1 MLAVFQP
8 QSKETKMN
16 PLFFNEEHELFR
28 SSLQD
33 FFKTEVTPFLDEWE
47 KQGKTDR
54 SVLKKMGEMGF
65 LGLEVEEEYG
75 GMGLDFLYSTI
86 LCEEMG
92 KTGSLGFYTVV
103 AANCY
108 LAMNY
113 LIHGGSPFIKEKY
126 LRPSVSG
133 EMVGSLAMTEP
144 NAGSDLKGIRT
155 TAKLDG
161 DEYIVN
167 GSKTFISNAYYG
179 DYTVAAVLTEK
190 GMSML
195 VIDLDA
201 EGVARTKLDKVG
213 IRISD
218 TAELAFN
225 NVRVPKENL
234 IGEEGKG
241 FYYMMESLQV
251 ERLTG
256 AISCMGLIEH
266 VLEITLQYI
275 SERTAFGKPINKFQ
289 VLRHQIAEMSTEMEA
304 YKAFLYQTCYRLAQG
319 ENVVKECS
327 MLKMR
332 VGDLLNEIV
341 YKCQQMF
348 GGYGFMEEY
357 PIGRIYRDVRIAPVY
372 GGTSEIM
379 KEIIAKMV
387 IDSVEY
393 KPVYKKE

>member
-1 MLAVFQP
+1 
-8 QSKETKMN
+8 MN
-16 PLFFNEEHELFR
+16 PLFFTEEHELFR

-33 FFKTEVTPFLDEWE
+33 FFKAEVIPYLDEWE
-47 KQGKTDR
+47 KQSKTDR

-92 KTGSLGFYTVV
+92 KIGSLGFYTVV
-103 AANCY
+103 AANTY

-113 LIHGGSPFIKEKY
+113 LIHAGSPFIKDKY
-126 LRPSVSG
+126 LRPSVAG

-144 NAGSDLKGIRT
+144 GAGSDLKAIKT

-161 DEYIVN
+161 DSYIVN

-179 DYTVAAVLTEK
+179 DYTVAAVLTER
-190 GMSML
+190 GMSMM

-218 TAELAFN
+218 TAELAFD

-234 IGEEGKG
+234 LGEEGKG

-256 AISCMGLIEH
+256 AVSSMGLIEY
-266 VLEITLQYI
+266 VLDITLQYI
-275 SERTAFGKPINKFQ
+275 SERSAFGKPINKFQ
-289 VLRHQIAEMSTEMEA
+289 VLRHQIAEMATEMEA
-304 YKAFLYQTCYRLAQG
+304 YKAFMYQTCYRLAQG

-332 VGDLLNEIV
+332 VADLLNEIT

-348 GGYGFMEEY
+348 GGYGFMEEF
-357 PIGRIYRDVRIAPVY
+357 PIGRVYRDVRIAPVY

>member
-1 MLAVFQP
+1 MQH
-8 QSKETKMN
+8 
-16 PLFFNEEHELFR
+16 LFFKEEHELFR
-28 SSLQD
+28 STLKD
-33 FFKTEVTPFLDEWE
+33 FFKAEVTPFLDEWE
-47 KQGKTDR
+47 EQGKTDR
-54 SVLKKMGEMGF
+54 SVLRRMGEMGF

-75 GMGLDFLYSTI
+75 GMGLDFLYSAI

-92 KTGSLGFYTVV
+92 RTGSLGFDTVV
-103 AANCY
+103 SGHSY

-113 LIHGGSPFIKEKY
+113 LIHGGSTFQKDKY
-126 LRPSVSG
+126 LRPSVTG
-133 EMVGSLAMTEP
+133 EKIGSLAMTEP
-144 NAGSDLKGIRT
+144 FAGSDLKGIRT
-155 TAKLDG
+155 TATLDG
-161 DEYIVN
+161 DAYIVN
-167 GSKTFISNAYYG
+167 GSKTFISNGYYG
-179 DYTVAAVLTEK
+179 DYTIAAVKTES

-195 VIDLDA
+195 IMDLDA
-201 EGVARTKLDKVG
+201 EGVSRTKLDKVG

-218 TAELAFN
+218 TAELAFD

-234 IGEEGKG
+234 IGQEGKG

-256 AISCMGLIEH
+256 AVACMGIIEH
-266 VLEITLQYI
+266 VLEITLQYV
-275 SERTAFGKPINKFQ
+275 SERMAFGKTINKFQ
-289 VLRHQIAEMSTEMEA
+289 VLRHQIAEMATEMEA
-304 YKAFLYQTCYRLAQG
+304 YKAFSYQTSYRLSKG

-341 YKCQQMF
+341 YKCLQMF

-357 PIGRIYRDVRIAPVY
+357 PIGRIYRDVRVAPIY

-387 IDSVEY
+387 IDEVEY
-393 KPVYKKE
+393 KPVYKK

>member
-1 MLAVFQP
+1 MSQ
-8 QSKETKMN
+8 
-16 PLFFNEEHELFR
+16 LFFTEEHELFR
-28 SSLQD
+28 TSLQD
-33 FFKTEVTPFLDEWE
+33 FFKAEVIPHINEWE
-47 KQGKTDR
+47 AEGKTDR
-54 SVLKKMGEMGF
+54 SILRKMGEMGF
-65 LGLEVEEEYG
+65 LGLEVDEEYG
-75 GMGLDFLYSTI
+75 GMGLDYMYSTV
-86 LCEEMG
+86 LCEELG
-92 KTGSLGFYTVV
+92 RTGSLGFDTVV
-103 AANCY
+103 SAHCY

-113 LIHGGSPFIKEKY
+113 LAHAGSPFLKEKY
-126 LRPSVSG
+126 LRPSVTA
-133 EMVGSLAMTEP
+133 EKIGSLSMTEP
-144 NAGSDLKGIRT
+144 FAGSDLKGIRT
-155 TAKLDG
+155 TAKLEG

-167 GSKTFISNAYYG
+167 GSKTFISNGYYG
-179 DYTVAAVLTEK
+179 DYTVAAVLTGD

-201 EGVARTKLDKVG
+201 KGVSKTKLDKVG
-213 IRISD
+213 IRLSD

-256 AISCMGLIEH
+256 AMACIGLIEH
-266 VLEITLQYI
+266 VMEITLQYI
-275 SERTAFGKPINKFQ
+275 SERKAFGKTINKFQ
-289 VLRHQIAEMSTEMEA
+289 VLRHQIAEMATEMEA
-304 YKAFLYQTCYRLAQG
+304 YKAFTYQTSYRLANG

-332 VGDLLNEIV
+332 VGDLLNEIT
-341 YKCQQMF
+341 YKCLQMF

-357 PIGRIYRDVRIAPVY
+357 SIGRIYRDVRIAPIY

-387 IDSVEY
+387 IDKVEY
-393 KPVYKKE
+393 KPVYQK

>member
-1 MLAVFQP
+1 M
-8 QSKETKMN
+8 KN
-16 PLFFNEEHELFR
+16 LFFTEEHELFR
-28 SSLQD
+28 STLQD
-33 FFKTEVTPFLDEWE
+33 FFKTEVSPYLDEWE

-54 SVLKKMGEMGF
+54 SVLRKMGDMGF

-75 GMGLDFLYSTI
+75 GMGLDFLYTTI

-92 KTGSLGFYTVV
+92 KIGSLGFYTVV
-103 AANCY
+103 AANSY

-113 LIHGGSPFIKEKY
+113 LIHAGSPFIKEKY
-126 LRPSVSG
+126 LEPSAIG

-144 NAGSDLKGIRT
+144 FAGSDLKAIRT
-155 TAKLDG
+155 TAKLEG
-161 DEYIVN
+161 DHYIVN

-179 DYTVAAVLTEK
+179 DYTVAAVLTDS

-201 EGVARTKLDKVG
+201 KGVTRTKLDKVG

-218 TAELAFN
+218 TAELAFD

-234 IGEEGKG
+234 LGEEGRG

-256 AISCMGLIEH
+256 AIACMGLIDY

-275 SERTAFGKPINKFQ
+275 SERVAFGKPINQFQ
-289 VLRHQIAEMSTEMEA
+289 VLRHQIAEMATELEA
-304 YKAFLYQTCYRLAQG
+304 YRAFTYQTSYRLAKG

-332 VGDLLNEIV
+332 VGDLLNEIT

-357 PIGRIYRDVRIAPVY
+357 PIGRVYRDVRIAPIY

-387 IDSVEY
+387 IDQVAY
-393 KPVYKKE
+393 KPVYKK